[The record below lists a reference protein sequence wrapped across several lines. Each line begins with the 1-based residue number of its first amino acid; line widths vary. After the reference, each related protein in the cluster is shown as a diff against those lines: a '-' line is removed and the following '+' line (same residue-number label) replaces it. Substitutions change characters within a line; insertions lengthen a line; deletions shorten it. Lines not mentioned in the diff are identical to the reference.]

1 MTVYVVEAGQEPEI
15 SDKELIMAFE
25 DFEDA
30 TFYAERLITN
40 WDNPG
45 ADQKATWYKIHDLQK
60 EFDL

>member
-1 MTVYVVEAGQEPEI
+1 
-15 SDKELIMAFE
+15 MAFE

-30 TFYAERLITN
+30 TFYAERLIAN